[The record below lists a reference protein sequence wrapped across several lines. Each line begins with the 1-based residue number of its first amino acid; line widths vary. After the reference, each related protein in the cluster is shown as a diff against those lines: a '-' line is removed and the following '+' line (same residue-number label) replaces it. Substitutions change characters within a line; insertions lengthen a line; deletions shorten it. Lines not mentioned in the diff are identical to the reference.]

1 MGKINLIV
9 LCAVIAIL
17 AAAIIEMKRVGVKI
31 DSLYEKMYDIDLE
44 VSKFSAA
51 ISYMGDIGDR
61 AGAVS
66 VNGEIIGA
74 PCKK

>member
-1 MGKINLIV
+1 
-9 LCAVIAIL
+9 
-17 AAAIIEMKRVGVKI
+17 MKRGGVEI
-31 DSLYEKMYDIDLE
+31 DSRYEKMYDIDLE